1 MRQISQITGVSQ
13 STVSRILSGADF
25 RVPIAANTRERVLK
39 VVAELGY
46 TPNPLARALRGARSA
61 LLGLI
66 VRDVSDPFFALVIEA
81 VTNEARRHGYGVVLG
96 HARSRASEAVALQ
109 ETLATWHCDALIL
122 LGDLRDQPV
131 LMNQLLDSQLPV
143 VGLCQ
148 GSRAPRM
155 HVVNVDNAAG
165 THMALELLHNLG
177 HRRIAFVR
185 GGWIF
190 GDARERQEAFRAF
203 MRERNL
209 PLPRRYVQASE
220 NDLAGGFNA
229 ALALLSLPQPPT
241 AIYAASDK
249 LALGVL
255 KAASVRG
262 MRVPEQLSVVGF
274 DDIPMA
280 AYAVPSLTTVRQ
292 PSEQLARLA
301 VDDVLE
307 LLGKPTTNSTK
318 RIVQPELI
326 QRDSCARPP

>member
-1 MRQISQITGVSQ
+1 
-13 STVSRILSGADF
+13 
-25 RVPIAANTRERVLK
+25 
-39 VVAELGY
+39 
-46 TPNPLARALRGARSA
+46 
-61 LLGLI
+61 
-66 VRDVSDPFFALVIEA
+66 
-81 VTNEARRHGYGVVLG
+81 
-96 HARSRASEAVALQ
+96 
-109 ETLATWHCDALIL
+109 LIL

-131 LMNQLLDSQLPV
+131 LMNQLLGSELPV

-165 THMALELLHNLG
+165 THLALELLHNLG

-255 KAASVRG
+255 KAAFIRG
-262 MRVPEQLSVVGF
+262 VRVPEELSVVGF

-280 AYAVPSLTTVRQ
+280 AYAIPSLTTVRQ

-301 VDDVLE
+301 VDEVLE

>member
-1 MRQISQITGVSQ
+1 MRQISEVAGVSQ